1 MLQCFCSVIDH
12 SWLKN
17 VVMKKKTDGT
27 RGAAKSLMF
36 LPHLNVFCD
45 LYLYTFRQCGIFCFI
60 WKQSKMC
67 NNITNSCWYACLF
80 SLPVC
85 KITYWNWKEKL
96 QVHHFWTFNGYRNA
110 IKMLNLFRPPGAD
123 FLSTIQGDIPFSSIP
138 CCSLGIVHKHTASP
152 SLHSP

>member
-36 LPHLNVFCD
+36 LPHLVSSVIYTCTHSGNVESFVSYENKAKC
-45 LYLYTFRQCGIFCFI
+45 
-60 WKQSKMC
+60 
-67 NNITNSCWYACLF
+67 
-80 SLPVC
+80 V
-85 KITYWNWKEKL
+85 ITYWNQKEKL
-96 QVHHFWTFNGYRNA
+96 QVHHFSTFNGYRNA
-110 IKMLNLFRPPGAD
+110 IKMLNLFRPPVAD

-138 CCSLGIVHKHTASP
+138 CCSLGIVYKHTASP